1 MAEIELSAGTI
12 EYTDTGGSGPVL
24 VFVHGVTVAP
34 SQWRHVV
41 AELSGEYRCVLPHLP
56 LGSHPRPMR
65 PDADL
70 SLRGLAMLIGE
81 FLEKL
86 DLRDVTL
93 VQNDW
98 GGAQVLVAHG
108 GAERVARMVL
118 VACEAFDNYPPGIA
132 GRLLTLTARMPGGL
146 ALLTQLLRFRAARRA
161 PGGWG
166 WMSKRPVPDEVMDE
180 WFRPAREQAAV
191 RRDLEAYGRGIPPRD
206 VLLDWAE
213 RNRSFAG
220 PVLVVWAAEDRVMP
234 AEHGPRLAALYPQ
247 GRLVLIDDR
256 YTLVPEDQPAA
267 LTSALRAFLRET
279 AVSGRAGAS

>member
-1 MAEIELSAGTI
+1 MAEIDLSAGTI
-12 EYTDTGGSGPVL
+12 EYTDTGGDGPVL
-24 VFVHGVTVAP
+24 VFLHGVTVAP

-41 AELSGEYRCVLPHLP
+41 AELSREYRCVLPHLP

-70 SLRGLAMLIGE
+70 SLSGIAMLIGE
-81 FLEKL
+81 FLERL

-132 GRLLTLTARMPGGL
+132 GRLLVLTARVPGGL

-166 WMSKRPVPDEVMDE
+166 WMSKRPVPDDVMDE
-180 WFRPAREQAAV
+180 WFRPAREQALV
-191 RRDLEAYGRGIPPRD
+191 RRDLEAYGRGRPSRE

-213 RNRSFAG
+213 RNRSFTG
-220 PVLVVWAAEDRVMP
+220 PVLVVWAAEDRLMP
-234 AEHGPRLAALYPQ
+234 AEHGARLAELYPQ
-247 GRLVLIDDR
+247 GRLVTIPDS

-267 LTSALRAFLRET
+267 LTAAIRAFLAET
-279 AVSGRAGAS
+279 SVNGPAVAS

>member
-1 MAEIELSAGTI
+1 MTEIELSAGTI
-12 EYTDTGGSGPVL
+12 EYTDTGGDGPVL
-24 VFVHGVTVAP
+24 VFIHGVTVGP
-34 SQWRHVV
+34 SVWRHVV
-41 AELSGEYRCVLPHLP
+41 AELSPRYRCVLPHLP

-70 SLRGLAMLIGE
+70 SLRGLAMLVGE
-81 FLEKL
+81 FLERL

-108 GAERVARMVL
+108 GAERVERMVL

-132 GRLLTLTARMPGGL
+132 GRLLRTTAAVPGGL
-146 ALLTQLLRFRAARRA
+146 AVLTQLLRLRAVRRA

-166 WMSKRPVPDEVMDE
+166 WMSKRPVPDDVMDE

-191 RRDLEAYGRGIPPRD
+191 RRDLAAYGRGIPPRD

-213 RNRSFAG
+213 RNDAFGG
-220 PVLVVWAAEDRVMP
+220 PVLVVWAAEDRLMP
-234 AEHGPRLAALYPQ
+234 AEHGRRLAEIYPR
-247 GRLVLIDDR
+247 GRLVTIPDS

-267 LTSALRAFLRET
+267 LTAAIRTFLAET
-279 AVSGRAGAS
+279 SVSGPAVAS

>member
-12 EYTDTGGSGPVL
+12 EYADTGGDGPVL
-24 VFVHGVTVAP
+24 VFLHGVTVAP

-41 AELSGEYRCVLPHLP
+41 AELSSEYRCLLPHLP

-70 SLRGLAMLIGE
+70 SLHGIAMLVGE

-118 VACEAFDNYPPGIA
+118 VACEAFDNYPPGMA
-132 GRLLTLTARMPGGL
+132 GRLLCLTARVPGGL
-146 ALLTQLLRFRAARRA
+146 AVLAQLLRFRAVRRA

-191 RRDLEAYGRGIPPRD
+191 RRDLARYGRSVPSRE

-213 RNRSFAG
+213 RNRSFGG
-220 PVLVVWAAEDRVMP
+220 PVLVVWAAEDRLMA

-247 GRLVLIDDR
+247 GRLVTIPDS

-267 LTSALRAFLRET
+267 LTAEIRGFLAET
-279 AVSGRAGAS
+279 SVNGPAVAN

>member
-1 MAEIELSAGTI
+1 MAEIELSAGAI
-12 EYTDTGGSGPVL
+12 EYADTGGGGPVL
-24 VFVHGVTVAP
+24 VFLHGVTVAP

-70 SLRGLAMLIGE
+70 SLPGMAMLIGE

-98 GGAQVLVAHG
+98 GGAQILVAHG

-118 VACEAFDNYPPGIA
+118 VACEAFDNYPPGIP
-132 GRLLTLTARMPGGL
+132 GRLLVLTARVPGGL
-146 ALLTQLLRFRAARRA
+146 ALLTQLLRFRAVRRA

-166 WMSKRPVPDEVMDE
+166 WMSKRPVPDGVMDE

-191 RRDLEAYGRGIPPRD
+191 RRDLASYGRSVPPRE

-213 RNRSFAG
+213 RNRSFTG
-220 PVLVVWAAEDRVMP
+220 PVLVVWAAEDRLMP
-234 AEHGPRLAALYPQ
+234 ADHGARLAALYPQ
-247 GRLVLIDDR
+247 GRLVTIPDS

-267 LTSALRAFLRET
+267 LTAAIRAFLTET
-279 AVSGRAGAS
+279 RAVAS

>member
-12 EYTDTGGSGPVL
+12 EYTDTGGNGPVL
-24 VFVHGVTVAP
+24 VFLHGVAIAP

-98 GGAQVLVAHG
+98 GGAQILVAHG

-118 VACEAFDNYPPGIA
+118 VACEAFDNYPPGLP
-132 GRLLTLTARMPGGL
+132 GRLLVRTAAVPGGL
-146 ALLTQLLRFRAARRA
+146 AVLTQLLRFRAVRRA

-180 WFRPAREQAAV
+180 WFRPAREQAGV
-191 RRDLEAYGRGIPPRD
+191 RRDLAAYGRGLPPRD
-206 VLLDWAE
+206 VLLVWAE
-213 RNRSFAG
+213 RNNTFPG
-220 PVLVVWAAEDRVMP
+220 PVLVVWAEEDRLMP
-234 AEHGPRLAALYPQ
+234 AEHGRRLAALYPQ
-247 GRLVLIDDR
+247 GRLVTIPDS

-267 LTSALRAFLRET
+267 LTSEIRAFLSET
-279 AVSGRAGAS
+279 RAAAS

>member
-12 EYTDTGGSGPVL
+12 EYTDTGGDGPVL
-24 VFVHGVTVAP
+24 VFVHGVAIAP
-34 SQWRHVV
+34 TQWRHVV

-70 SLRGLAMLIGE
+70 SLPGLAGLIGE
-81 FLEKL
+81 FLERL

-98 GGAQVLVAHG
+98 GGAQILVAHG
-108 GAERVARMVL
+108 GADRVARMVL

-132 GRLLTLTARMPGGL
+132 GRLLVRTARLPGGL
-146 ALLTQLLRFRAARRA
+146 ALLMQLLRFRAARRA

-166 WMSKRPVPDEVMDE
+166 WMSKRPVPDEIMDE
-180 WFRPAREQAAV
+180 WFRPGREQAGV
-191 RRDLEAYGRGIPPRD
+191 RRDLAAYGRSLPPRE
-206 VLLDWAE
+206 VLLEWAE
-213 RNRSFAG
+213 RNRSFHG
-220 PVLVVWAAEDRVMP
+220 PVLVVWAAEDHLMP
-234 AEHGPRLAALYPQ
+234 ADHGRRLADLYPH
-247 GRLVLIDDR
+247 GRLVTIPDS

-267 LTSALRAFLRET
+267 LSAEIRAFLAET
-279 AVSGRAGAS
+279 SVSGPAAAS

>member
-56 LGSHPRPMR
+56 LGSHSRPMR

-86 DLRDVTL
+86 DLHDVTL

-98 GGAQVLVAHG
+98 GGAQVLVANG

-146 ALLTQLLRFRAARRA
+146 ALLTQLLRFRAVRRA

-206 VLLDWAE
+206 VLLEWAE
-213 RNRSFAG
+213 RNRSFGG
-220 PVLVVWAAEDRVMP
+220 PVLVVWAAEDRLMP
-234 AEHGPRLAALYPQ
+234 AEHGRRLAALYPQ
-247 GRLVLIDDR
+247 GRLVTIPDS

-267 LTSALRAFLRET
+267 LTAAIRAFLSET
-279 AVSGRAGAS
+279 RAAAR

>member
-1 MAEIELSAGTI
+1 MAEIDLSAGTI
-12 EYTDTGGSGPVL
+12 EYTDTGGDGPVL
-24 VFVHGVTVAP
+24 VFIHGVMVGP
-34 SQWRHVV
+34 SVWRRVV
-41 AELSGEYRCVLPHLP
+41 AELGGEYRCVLPHLP

-70 SLRGLAMLIGE
+70 SLAGHAALIGE
-81 FLEKL
+81 FLERL

-118 VACEAFDNYPPGIA
+118 VACEAFDNYPPGLA
-132 GRLLTLTARMPGGL
+132 GRVLTATAAVPGGL
-146 ALLTQLLRFRAARRA
+146 AVLARLLRFRAVRRA

-191 RRDLEAYGRGIPPRD
+191 RRDLEKYGRGIPPKD
-206 VLLDWAE
+206 VLLVWAE
-213 RNRSFAG
+213 RNSAFPG
-220 PVLVVWAAEDRVMP
+220 PVLVVWAEEDRVMP
-234 AEHGPRLAALYPQ
+234 AEHGRRLAALYPQ
-247 GRLVLIDDR
+247 GRLVTIPDS

-267 LTSALRAFLRET
+267 LTSAIRAFLSET
-279 AVSGRAGAS
+279 RAVAS

>member
-1 MAEIELSAGTI
+1 MMAEIELSAGPI
-12 EYTDTGGSGPVL
+12 EYTDTGGDGPVL
-24 VFVHGVTVAP
+24 VFLHGVTVAP
-34 SQWRHVV
+34 SEWRHVV
-41 AELSGEYRCVLPHLP
+41 RELSGEYRCVLPHLP

-70 SLRGLAMLIGE
+70 SLAGIAKLVGE

-98 GGAQVLVAHG
+98 GGAQVLIAHG
-108 GAERVARMVL
+108 GGERVARMVL

-132 GRLLTLTARMPGGL
+132 GRLLRLTARVPGGL
-146 ALLTQLLRFRAARRA
+146 AVLTQLLRFRAVRRA

-166 WMSKRPVPDEVMDE
+166 WMSKRPVPGDVMDE
-180 WFRPAREQAAV
+180 WFRPAREQALV
-191 RRDLEAYGRGIPPRD
+191 RRDLAAYGRSIPPRE

-220 PVLVVWAAEDRVMP
+220 PVLVVWAADDRLMP
-234 AEHGPRLAALYPQ
+234 AEHGARLAQLYPQ
-247 GRLVLIDDR
+247 GRLVTVPDS

-267 LTSALRAFLRET
+267 LTAAMRAFLTET
-279 AVSGRAGAS
+279 RAVAS

>member
-56 LGSHPRPMR
+56 LGSHSRPMR

-86 DLRDVTL
+86 DLHDVTL

-98 GGAQVLVAHG
+98 GGAQVLVANG

-132 GRLLTLTARMPGGL
+132 GRLLTLTARVPGGL
-146 ALLTQLLRFRAARRA
+146 ALLTQLLRFRAVRRA

-206 VLLDWAE
+206 VLLEWAE
-213 RNRSFAG
+213 RNRSFGG
-220 PVLVVWAAEDRVMP
+220 PVLVVWAAEDRLMP
-234 AEHGPRLAALYPQ
+234 AEHGRRLAALYPQ
-247 GRLVLIDDR
+247 GRLVTIPDS

-267 LTSALRAFLRET
+267 LTAAIRAFLSET
-279 AVSGRAGAS
+279 RAAAR

>member
-1 MAEIELSAGTI
+1 MRETEIELSAGTI
-12 EYTDTGGSGPVL
+12 EYTDTGGDGPVL
-24 VFVHGVTVAP
+24 VFLHGVTVAP

-41 AELSGEYRCVLPHLP
+41 AALTGEYRCVLPHLP

-70 SLRGLAMLIGE
+70 SLRGIAMLIGE
-81 FLEKL
+81 FLEQL

-132 GRLLTLTARMPGGL
+132 GRLLRRTARVPGGL
-146 ALLTQLLRFRAARRA
+146 ALLTQLLRFRAVRRA

-191 RRDLEAYGRGIPPRD
+191 RRDLAAYGRSIPPRE

-213 RNRSFAG
+213 RNRSFG
-220 PVLVVWAAEDRVMP
+220 RPVLVVWATEDRLMP
-234 AEHGPRLAALYPQ
+234 AEHGSRLAALYPQ
-247 GRLVLIDDR
+247 GRLVTIPDS

-267 LTSALRAFLRET
+267 LTAAIRTFLSETRAVAR
-279 AVSGRAGAS
+279 

>member
-1 MAEIELSAGTI
+1 MPEIELSAGTI
-12 EYTDTGGSGPVL
+12 EYTDTGGDGPVL
-24 VFVHGVTVAP
+24 VFLHGVTVAP

-41 AELSGEYRCVLPHLP
+41 AGLSGEYRCVLPHLP
-56 LGSHPRPMR
+56 LGSHPHPMR

-70 SLRGLAMLIGE
+70 SLRGMAMLIGE

-132 GRLLTLTARMPGGL
+132 GRLLVLTARIPGGL

-166 WMSKRPVPDEVMDE
+166 WMSKRPVPDDVMDG

-191 RRDLEAYGRGIPPRD
+191 RRDLATYGRSIPPRD
-206 VLLDWAE
+206 VLMEWAE

-220 PVLVVWAAEDRVMP
+220 PVLVAWAAEDRLMP
-234 AEHGPRLAALYPQ
+234 ADHGRRLAALYPQ
-247 GRLVLIDDR
+247 GRLVTIPDS

-267 LTSALRAFLRET
+267 LTAAIRAFLSET
-279 AVSGRAGAS
+279 PVAAS

>member
-1 MAEIELSAGTI
+1 MPEIELSAGTI
-12 EYTDTGGSGPVL
+12 EYTDTGGDGPVL
-24 VFVHGVTVAP
+24 VFLHGVTVAP

-41 AELSGEYRCVLPHLP
+41 AELRGEYRCVLPHLP

-70 SLRGLAMLIGE
+70 SLPGMAMLIGE

-132 GRLLTLTARMPGGL
+132 GRLLVLTARIPGGL
-146 ALLTQLLRFRAARRA
+146 ALLMQLLRFRAARRA

-166 WMSKRPVPDEVMDE
+166 WMSKRPVPDDVMDE

-191 RRDLEAYGRGIPPRD
+191 RRDLATYGRSRPSPE

-213 RNRSFAG
+213 RNRSFPG
-220 PVLVVWAAEDRVMP
+220 PVLVAWASEDRLMP
-234 AEHGPRLAALYPQ
+234 AEHGARLAALYPE
-247 GRLVLIDDR
+247 GRLVTIPDS

-267 LTSALRAFLRET
+267 LTAAIRTFLSGTRA
-279 AVSGRAGAS
+279 VAS

>member
-12 EYTDTGGSGPVL
+12 EYTDTGGNGPVL
-24 VFVHGVTVAP
+24 VFLHGVLVAP

-65 PDADL
+65 PYADL
-70 SLRGLAMLIGE
+70 SLRGIAMLVGE

-98 GGAQVLVAHG
+98 GGAQILVAHG
-108 GAERVARMVL
+108 RAERVARMVL
-118 VACEAFDNYPPGIA
+118 VACEAFDNYPPGIP
-132 GRLLTLTARMPGGL
+132 GRLLVMTARVPGGL

-166 WMSKRPVPDEVMDE
+166 WMSKRPVPDGVMDE
-180 WFRPAREQAAV
+180 WFRPARQQAGV
-191 RRDLEAYGRGIPPRD
+191 RRDLARYGRSVPLRE
-206 VLLDWAE
+206 VLLEWAE
-213 RNRSFAG
+213 RNRSFTG
-220 PVLVVWAAEDRVMP
+220 PVLVVWAAEDRLMP
-234 AEHGPRLAALYPQ
+234 ADHGARLAALYPQ
-247 GRLVLIDDR
+247 GRLVTVPDS

-267 LTSALRAFLRET
+267 LTSGIRAFLTET
-279 AVSGRAGAS
+279 RAAVS

>member
-1 MAEIELSAGTI
+1 MAEIDLSAGTI
-12 EYTDTGGSGPVL
+12 EYTDTGGDGPVL
-24 VFVHGVTVAP
+24 VFLHGVTVAP

-56 LGSHPRPMR
+56 LGSHRRPMR

-70 SLRGLAMLIGE
+70 SLPGIAMLIGE
-81 FLEKL
+81 FLERL

-98 GGAQVLVAHG
+98 GGAQILVAHG
-108 GAERVARMVL
+108 GAGRVARMVL

-132 GRLLTLTARMPGGL
+132 GRLLRLTARLPGGL
-146 ALLTQLLRFRAARRA
+146 AALTQLLRFRAVRRA

-166 WMSKRPVPDEVMDE
+166 WMSRRPVPDEVMDE
-180 WFRPAREQAAV
+180 WFRPAREQALV
-191 RRDLEAYGRGIPPRD
+191 RRDLAAYGRSIPSRE

-213 RNRSFAG
+213 RNRSFGG
-220 PVLVVWAAEDRVMP
+220 PVLVVWAAEDRLMP

-247 GRLVLIDDR
+247 GRLVTIPDS

-267 LTSALRAFLRET
+267 LTTAIRGFLAES
-279 AVSGRAGAS
+279 AVSGPAAAS